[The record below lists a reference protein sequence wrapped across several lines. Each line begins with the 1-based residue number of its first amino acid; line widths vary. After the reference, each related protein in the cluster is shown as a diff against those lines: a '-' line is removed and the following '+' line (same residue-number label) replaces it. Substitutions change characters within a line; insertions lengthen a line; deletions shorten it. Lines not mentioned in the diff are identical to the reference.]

1 MTEDSIPVRTTLLVL
16 LLATLWGGNVVAIKI
31 GLRGLPPLAAAGVR
45 FAVAL
50 PLIALWSR
58 LRKISLKPR
67 AGEMVPLLVVGL
79 IFTIQIAILNWGT
92 RLTLASRAAVI
103 LHTYPVFVA
112 FLAHFIVPG
121 DRLTWTRLVG
131 VICAFAGI
139 VVVFWEKLSI
149 GSGGNVSGNLLCLGS
164 GFLLGLLT
172 VLIKR
177 YVQFIEEPRLLVW
190 QMIVG
195 VPLFFLLHVLL
206 ERGSSFEFSPDVVA
220 ALLYQG
226 AVVGVFCF
234 LTWFSILKRHSPSRL
249 TVLFFTAPLW
259 GLLFSYL
266 LLGEGISIGLGI
278 GAGMVA
284 LGIFLVNRGRR
295 QAVP

>member
-1 MTEDSIPVRTTLLVL
+1 LTKDSIPVRTTLFVF
-16 LLATLWGGNVVAIKI
+16 LLAALWGGNVVAIKI
-31 GLRGLPPLAAAGVR
+31 GLRGIPPLAAAGIR
-45 FAVAL
+45 FGIAL
-50 PLIALWSR
+50 PLIAIWAR
-58 LRKISLKPR
+58 MRRISLRPR
-67 AGEMVPLLVVGL
+67 AGEAIPLLLIGL

-92 RLTLASRAAVI
+92 RLTLAGRATVI

-121 DRLTWTRLVG
+121 DRLSWYRLIG
-131 VICAFAGI
+131 VICSFAGI

-149 GSGGNVSGNLLCLGS
+149 GTGGSIIGDLLCLGS
-164 GFLLGLLT
+164 GLLLGLLT

-177 YVQFIEEPRLLVW
+177 YVQTIEAPRLLVW

-195 VPLFFLLHVLL
+195 VPLFFALHALFD
-206 ERGSSFEFSPDVVA
+206 RGSAFELSPSVVA
-220 ALLYQG
+220 AVLYQG
-226 AVVGVFCF
+226 VVVGVFCF

-259 GLLFSYL
+259 GLLASYL
-266 LLGEGISIGLGI
+266 LLGEGISIGLVI

-284 LGIFLVNRGRR
+284 LGIFLVNRG
-295 QAVP
+295 

>member
-1 MTEDSIPVRTTLLVL
+1 MTKDSIPVRTTFFVL
-16 LLATLWGGNVVAIKI
+16 LLAVLWGGNVVAIKI
-31 GLRGLPPLAAAGVR
+31 GLRGIPPLAAAGIR
-45 FAVAL
+45 FGIAL
-50 PLIALWSR
+50 PLIALWAR
-58 LRKISLKPR
+58 MRRIGLRPR
-67 AGEMVPLLVVGL
+67 AGEGIPLLVVGL
-79 IFTIQIAILNWGT
+79 IFTAQIAILNWGT
-92 RLTLASRAAVI
+92 RLTLAGRATVI

-121 DRLTWTRLVG
+121 DRLTWYRMIG

-149 GSGGNVSGNLLCLGS
+149 GTGGSVIGDLLCLGS
-164 GFLLGLLT
+164 GLLLGLLT

-177 YVQFIEEPRLLVW
+177 YVQTIEAPRLLVW

-195 VPLFFLLHVLL
+195 VPLFFLLYALI
-206 ERGSSFEFSPDVVA
+206 EGGSTFEFPPDVVTA
-220 ALLYQG
+220 VLYQ
-226 AVVGVFCF
+226 AVVVGVFCF

-259 GLLFSYL
+259 GLLLSFL
-266 LLGEGISIGLGI
+266 LLGEGITIGLAI

-284 LGIFLVNRGRR
+284 LGIFLVNRG
-295 QAVP
+295 

>member
-1 MTEDSIPVRTTLLVL
+1 LTKDSIPVRTTFFVL
-16 LLATLWGGNVVAIKI
+16 LLAVLWGGNVVAIKI
-31 GLRGLPPLAAAGVR
+31 GLRGIPPLAAAGIR
-45 FAVAL
+45 FGIAL
-50 PLIALWSR
+50 PLIALWAR
-58 LRKISLKPR
+58 MRRIGLRPR
-67 AGEMVPLLVVGL
+67 AGEGIPLLVVGL
-79 IFTIQIAILNWGT
+79 IFTAQIAILNWGT
-92 RLTLASRAAVI
+92 RLTLAGRATVI

-121 DRLTWTRLVG
+121 DRLTWYRMIG

-149 GSGGNVSGNLLCLGS
+149 GTGGSVIGDLLCLGS
-164 GFLLGLLT
+164 GLLLGLLT

-177 YVQFIEEPRLLVW
+177 YVQTIEAPRLLVW

-195 VPLFFLLHVLL
+195 VPLFFLLYALI
-206 ERGSSFEFSPDVVA
+206 EGGSTFEFPPDVVTA
-220 ALLYQG
+220 VLYQ
-226 AVVGVFCF
+226 AVVVGVFCF

-259 GLLFSYL
+259 GLLLSFL
-266 LLGEGISIGLGI
+266 LLGEGITIGLAI

-284 LGIFLVNRGRR
+284 LGIFLVNRG
-295 QAVP
+295 